1 MKWLNVEH
9 RAAKLHAVTTPVVIL
24 HLVISLQK
32 DKVVSYFIW
41 QCYLGNTLL
50 SALHL

>member
-1 MKWLNVEH
+1 MKWVNVEH
-9 RAAKLHAVTTPVVIL
+9 RAAKPHAVTTPAVIL

-32 DKVVSYFIW
+32 DKVVSYVIW
-41 QCYLGNTLL
+41 QRYLGNMLL